1 MISSIFEKKPVIEL
15 NDFSVNHLISIEN
28 DKLTLEE
35 VITNNKN
42 IKVISIL
49 GEARKGKSTL
59 LNTIISSYTRSN
71 QTLFKTSKSLDHCT
85 QGIDYLHIPELNIV
99 FCDVQGLKVGNSA
112 NDPKLLLITY
122 LMSDIIIFTQQQMLN
137 KSVLET
143 FSPLSS
149 FLTYIDFEQLDRRN
163 RKPELIFRISDFSLD
178 GTPTEN
184 LHNLFVEHEDQSKNI
199 IINMKRL
206 FSNISAYHTNQLDR
220 SESKMLDNLN
230 FHGLLEFNDN
240 GFGQFIENLNSHIN
254 KIKPNHLFSQWFRD
268 LHEFIKL
275 INDNKKID
283 FNKLD
288 VYKLLTKDELNE
300 YQKTLRKRYPDIFND
315 FIVNHTQFD
324 YDTLISSRISIKND
338 ISNEFKLKF
347 SMVNDN
353 LKKDMYDEIIN
364 DIDSK
369 INTAIQSNRDQAY
382 KLLFDFVVKQPY
394 VDVVIINLNINS
406 TSLPNEILKR
416 FEQIEQFIINKDIN
430 NYTIKIYKEWKN
442 AYIKEY
448 TDYRI
453 VMNTN
458 QSDENNNYFY
468 LVHEFTCKLANNIRN
483 SILLNKDNIG
493 FLQQSFDEV
502 KSGLITKFTN
512 ELNNINANIYS
523 ISLKN
528 ILKYDNKFPTLNL
541 DYKINQIDYKYDP
554 IKDIYGN
561 GLVYINNIDMKD
573 VILKNYII
581 KKNQILRNPKLYD
594 AYSLK
599 SDVELSLKIA
609 TINKDI
615 CKFYE
620 ENINKTEVVNNFG
633 NLRYLCIYIPI
644 YQHKNKYLLPHV
656 CKQLIKNKLIFVHN
670 THLYIQLN
678 NKNYKFNSYNDL
690 WSKIGARQHSNL
702 ECGISEFYMH
712 SNYLGD
718 FQKIFQSTIKEL
730 QIKRDNYIA
739 YDRIIKETIKKQ
751 DAKRKKLM
759 ERYLERCHARKEVE
773 NTKPEVIDTIINN
786 PETNTNTI
794 VKPTQV
800 KYKKKHIPSTLKRMV
815 WDEYIGANVGNTKC
829 MCCKTQEIRQIEF
842 TCGHIIAEKEGG
854 ETNLKNLR
862 PICSKCNL
870 SMGIVNMTEFM
881 SKYGFGKLD

>member
-1 MISSIFEKKPVIEL
+1 MMSIISSIFEKKPLIES
-15 NDFSVNHLISIEN
+15 NDFTVNHLISIEDN
-28 DKLTLEE
+28 KLSLEE
-35 VITNNKN
+35 ILTNNKN

-71 QTLFKTSKSLDHCT
+71 QTIFKTSKSLDHCT
-85 QGIDYLHIPELNIV
+85 QGIDYLHIPELNLV

-163 RKPELIFRISDFSLD
+163 RKPELIFRISDFTLD

-230 FHGLLEFNDN
+230 FHGLLEFDEN
-240 GFGQFIENLNSHIN
+240 GFGKFIENLNNHIN
-254 KIKPNHLFSQWFRD
+254 KIQTKQLLSNWFRN
-268 LHEFIKL
+268 LHEYITQ
-275 INDNKKID
+275 INNNEKID
-283 FNKLD
+283 FNSLD
-288 VYKLLTKDELNE
+288 VYKLLTEKELLE
-300 YQKTLRKRYPDIFND
+300 YQNTLREKYPEMFNH
-315 FIVNHTQFD
+315 FAVNHTQFD
-324 YDTLISSRISIKND
+324 YDTLISSRIKNKEDIIK
-338 ISNEFKLKF
+338 EFNIKF

-353 LKKDMYDEIIN
+353 LKKDMYDKIIN
-364 DIDSK
+364 NLDSK
-369 INTAIQSNRDQAY
+369 INTAIESNREQAY
-382 KLLFDFVVKQPY
+382 KLVFDFVVKQPV
-394 VDVVIINLNINS
+394 VDMVITNLNINS
-406 TSLPNEILKR
+406 TSVPTEILKR

-430 NYTIKIYKEWKN
+430 DYTIKIYKEWKN
-442 AYIKEY
+442 AYINEY
-448 TDYRI
+448 TEYRMT
-453 VMNTN
+453 MNSN

-483 SILLNKDNIG
+483 SIILNKDNIG

-502 KSGLITKFTN
+502 KCALIRKFTN
-512 ELNNINANIYS
+512 ELTNINANIYS
-523 ISLKN
+523 ISLKS
-528 ILKYDNKFPTLNL
+528 ILKHDNKFPTLNI
-541 DYKINQIDYKYDP
+541 DFKINQIDYKYDP
-554 IKDIYGN
+554 IKDIYEN

-573 VILKNYII
+573 VIIKNYIM

-594 AYSLK
+594 PYNTNIQ
-599 SDVELSLKIA
+599 LSSNIT

-615 CKFYE
+615 CKFCRDG
-620 ENINKTEVVNNFG
+620 NIFV
-633 NLRYLCIYIPI
+633 PI
-644 YQHKNKYLLPHV
+644 YQYKKRYMLSQV
-656 CKQLIKNKLIFVHN
+656 CKQLIKNKLIFVRN
-670 THLYIQLN
+670 THLYTQFN
-678 NKNYKFNSYNDL
+678 NKKYKMNSYNEL
-690 WSKIGARQHSNL
+690 WSNL
-702 ECGISEFYMH
+702 FVDQYSITDTADM
-712 SNYLGD
+712 NN
-718 FQKIFQSTIKEL
+718 FQNIFVSTLREL

-739 YDRIIKETIKKQ
+739 YDCIIKEKIKKQ
-751 DAKRKKLM
+751 ETNRKKLM

-773 NTKPEVIDTIINN
+773 NTKPEVPEVINTIINN

-794 VKPTQV
+794 VK
-800 KYKKKHIPSTLKRMV
+800 YKKKHIPSTLKRMI
-815 WDEYIGANVGNTKC
+815 WDEYIGANVGTHKC

-881 SKYGFGKLD
+881 TKYGLGKLEK

>member
-1 MISSIFEKKPVIEL
+1 MISSIFEKKSVIEL

-163 RKPELIFRISDFSLD
+163 RKPELIFRISDFTLD
-178 GTPTEN
+178 GTPNEN
-184 LHNLFVEHEDQSKNI
+184 LQYLFVEHEDQSKNI

-369 INTAIQSNRDQAY
+369 INAAIESNRDQAY

-430 NYTIKIYKEWKN
+430 DYTIKIYKEWKN

-453 VMNTN
+453 VMNNN
-458 QSDENNNYFY
+458 QSDENNIYFH
-468 LVHEFTCKLANNIRN
+468 LVHDFTCKLADNIRN
-483 SILLNKDNIG
+483 LILLNKDNIG

-512 ELNNINANIYS
+512 ELNNINAKIYS

-561 GLVYINNIDMKD
+561 GLIYINNIDMKD
-573 VILKNYII
+573 VILKNYIM

-599 SDVELSLKIA
+599 SNVELSLKISEV
-609 TINKDI
+609 NKDI
-615 CKFYE
+615 CKFYKE
-620 ENINKTEVVNNFG
+620 EYRENTS
-633 NLRYLCIYIPI
+633 NLLCIYIPI
-644 YQHKNKYLLPHV
+644 YQHKKRYMLTQV
-656 CKQLIKNKLIFVHN
+656 CKQLIKNKLIFVRN
-670 THLYIQLN
+670 THLYIQLD
-678 NKNYKFNSYNDL
+678 NKNYKLNSYNEL
-690 WSKIGARQHSNL
+690 WSKIGITEYSKFK
-702 ECGISEFYMH
+702 GISEYYIQMGGWQI
-712 SNYLGD
+712 NGYKIGD
-718 FQKIFQSTIKEL
+718 FQKIFLTTIKEL
-730 QIKRDNYIA
+730 QIKRHNYIA

-759 ERYLERCHARKEVE
+759 DRYVAKNEV
-773 NTKPEVIDTIINN
+773 KDTVIINN
-786 PETNTNTI
+786 PDTNINTN
-794 VKPTQV
+794 VKP

-881 SKYGFGKLD
+881 SKYGFGKLDK

>member
-71 QTLFKTSKSLDHCT
+71 QTLFKTSRSLDHCT

-122 LMSDIIIFTQQQMLN
+122 LMSDIIIFSQQQMLN

-163 RKPELIFRISDFSLD
+163 RKPELIFRISDFTLD

-240 GFGQFIENLNSHIN
+240 GFGQFIENLNSHIS

-382 KLLFDFVVKQPY
+382 KLLFDFVVKQPA
-394 VDVVIINLNINS
+394 VDMIITNLNVNS
-406 TSLPNEILKR
+406 TGVPVEILKR

-453 VMNTN
+453 VMNNN
-458 QSDENNNYFY
+458 QSDENNIYFN
-468 LVHEFTCKLANNIRN
+468 LVHDFTCKLSNNIRN
-483 SILLNKDNIG
+483 LILLNKDNIG

-502 KSGLITKFTN
+502 KCELITKFTN
-512 ELNNINANIYS
+512 ELTNINANIYS
-523 ISLKN
+523 ISLKS
-528 ILKYDNKFPTLNL
+528 ILKHDNKFPTLNF
-541 DYKINQIDYKYDP
+541 DYKINQIDYKYEP
-554 IKDIYGN
+554 IKDFYEN
-561 GLVYINNIDMKD
+561 GLIYINNIDMKD
-573 VILKNYII
+573 VILKNYIM

-594 AYSLK
+594 AYSLTRY
-599 SDVELSLKIA
+599 DIELSLKISEV
-609 TINKDI
+609 NKDI

-620 ENINKTEVVNNFG
+620 DNNIW
-633 NLRYLCIYIPI
+633 IPI
-644 YQHKNKYLLPHV
+644 HQYKKRYMLTHV

-670 THLYIQLN
+670 THLYIHID
-678 NKNYKFNSYNDL
+678 NKNFKFNSYNDL
-690 WSKIGARQHSNL
+690 WSIHINH
-702 ECGISEFYMH
+702 ISMNQIISDNFK
-712 SNYLGD
+712 SVFL
-718 FQKIFQSTIKEL
+718 ITIKEL

-759 ERYLERCHARKEVE
+759 EKYLERCHANKEVE
-773 NTKPEVIDTIINN
+773 NTKQEVIDTIINN
-786 PETNTNTI
+786 PESNTNTI

-842 TCGHIIAEKEGG
+842 TCGHIIAEKDGG